1 MRISDWSSDVCSSDL
16 FARYSDTRVVIRDEA
31 LAREPVTGLFSANDP
46 AGFSRAVASA
56 FDAQVVQGPY
66 VNILP
71 RNPAPH
77 KGQDPFQPP
86 GHGSPDCDCDYEV
99 FDVVIE
105 AGVDRQIGRAHVCTP
120 VTNAHRVLRLLLQN
134 KTL

>member
-56 FDAQVVQGPY
+56 FDDQVVQGPN
-66 VNILP
+66 VIILS
-71 RNPAPH
+71 RKAAPH
-77 KGQDPFQPP
+77 SCAASFQHP
-86 GHGSPDCDCDYEV
+86 GDGSGECDCGHEGFRTEERRV
-99 FDVVIE
+99 GKK
-105 AGVDRQIGRAHVCTP
+105 GVSKCRSRWAHDD
-120 VTNAHRVLRLLLQN
+120 
-134 KTL
+134 